1 MAIINLKW
9 VVGELQRFVDLTDG
23 RVRGDIQDYGAYFSP
38 NGTVDEINAQWAVVE
53 KILDQVAPG
62 WSISEEPRS
71 AYDSPW
77 EHARGVALR
86 EMTLLQRQSE
96 IEANLGEGAPVIS
109 VSRLHP
115 WVWEG
120 AQALWRS
127 GHYRSAVIDAILKVN
142 AETQNKVGRR
152 DVTEKEL
159 FDQAFSDGPPAPGKA
174 RLRRMR
180 PDGSDTFKS
189 MQRGARA
196 FAEGVFAGIRNPLSH
211 ENPVDIP
218 EQVALEHLAGLSIL
232 ARWVDESYVDEALAT
247 SAES

>member
-1 MAIINLKW
+1 MGTINLEW
-9 VVGELQRFVDLTDG
+9 AGAELQRFVDLTDG
-23 RVRGDIQDYGAYFSP
+23 RVRGDIEDYGAYFSP
-38 NGTVDEINAQWAVVE
+38 NGTADEINAQWAVVE
-53 KILDQVAPG
+53 KILDRVAPG
-62 WSISEEPRS
+62 WSISEEPLS

-77 EHARGVALR
+77 LHHLSVALR
-86 EMTLLQRQSE
+86 EMTLLQRRSE
-96 IEANLGEGAPVIS
+96 IETNLGDGAPVIS

-152 DVTEKEL
+152 DVTEKAL
-159 FDQAFSDGPPAPGKA
+159 FDQAFSDAPASPGKS

-180 PDGSDTFKS
+180 PDGSETFKS
-189 MQRGARA
+189 MQRGARCL
-196 FAEGVFAGIRNPLSH
+196 AEGIFAGIRNPLSH
-211 ENPVDIP
+211 EDPVDIP

-232 ARWVDESYVDEALAT
+232 ARWVDDSCLDEV
-247 SAES
+247 